1 MALNSD
7 LEYVTLIRPRK
18 GWGDLGIKE
27 IWDFRELLY
36 FLIWREIKGRYRQMA
51 LGPTWIILKPFV
63 TMVVLSLVFGK
74 LAKLPSDGIPYPLFS
89 YAALLP
95 WTLFTVSLS
104 KSTTSLVSN
113 MGIISKVYF
122 PRMVVP
128 ISTSCA
134 GLVDFFMSFFI
145 LIGMMIYFGYMPGL
159 KMLILP
165 MYLALAVFTAMGVG
179 LWLATLA
186 VKFRDVAYAVEH
198 LLQVAMYLTPVV
210 YPASMVPEAWRGVY
224 MLNPMAQ
231 VVEGFRWALV
241 GTGQEPDLSTLIVWG
256 IVLFLLFS
264 GAHLFRRTERTVV
277 DLM

>member
-1 MALNSD
+1 MAETRLT
-7 LEYVTLIRPRK
+7 YVEIKPRR

-27 IWDFRELLY
+27 IWEFRELLY
-36 FLIWREIKGRYRQMA
+36 FLIWREVKGRYRQMA

-74 LAKLPSDGIPYPLFS
+74 LAKLPSDGVPYPLFS

-104 KSTTSLVSN
+104 KSATSLVLN

-122 PRMVVP
+122 PRIVVP
-128 ISTSCA
+128 ISTACA
-134 GLVDFFMSFFI
+134 GLVDFFMSFLI
-145 LIGMMIYFGYMPGL
+145 LIGMMIYFGYMPGI

-198 LLQVAMYLTPVV
+198 LLQVFMYLTPVV
-210 YPASMVPEAWRGVY
+210 YPASMIPEAWRGLY

-231 VVEGFRWALV
+231 VIEGFRWALV
-241 GTGQEPDLSTLIVWG
+241 GAGQAPDLNTLIVWG
-256 IVLFLLFS
+256 LVLVLLFS

>member
-1 MALNSD
+1 MSEAQPN
-7 LEYVTLIRPRK
+7 YVEIKPRK

-27 IWDFRELLY
+27 TWEFRELLY

-74 LAKLPSDGIPYPLFS
+74 LAKLPSDGVPYPLFS
-89 YAALLP
+89 YSALLP
-95 WTLFTVSLS
+95 WTLFTVSLN
-104 KSTTSLVSN
+104 KSATSLVSN

-128 ISTSCA
+128 ISTACA
-134 GLVDFFMSFFI
+134 GLVDFFMSFLI
-145 LIGMMIYFGYMPGL
+145 LIGMMLYFGYMPGL
-159 KMLILP
+159 KLLILP
-165 MYLALAVFTAMGVG
+165 MYLALAVATAMAVG

-186 VKFRDVAYAVEH
+186 VRFRDVAYAVEH

-210 YPASMVPEAWRGVY
+210 YPASMVPEAWRGLY

-241 GTGQEPDLSTLIVWG
+241 GTGQAPNLITVAVWG
-256 IVLFLLFS
+256 IVLALLFS

>member
-1 MALNSD
+1 MAQTRSS
-7 LEYVTLIRPRK
+7 YVEIKPRK
-18 GWGDLGIKE
+18 GWGDLGFVE
-27 IWDFRELLY
+27 IWEFRELLY
-36 FLIWREIKGRYRQMA
+36 FLIWREVKGRYRQMA

-74 LAKLPSDGIPYPLFS
+74 LAKLPSDGVPYPLFS
-89 YAALLP
+89 YSALLP

-104 KSTTSLVSN
+104 KSASSLVSN

-122 PRMVVP
+122 PRIVVP
-128 ISTSCA
+128 ISTACA
-134 GLVDFFMSFFI
+134 GLVDFFMSFLI
-145 LIGMMIYFGYMPGL
+145 LIGMMVYFGYLPDFKL
-159 KMLILP
+159 LILP
-165 MYLALAVFTAMGVG
+165 MYLALAVLTAMGVG

-210 YPASMVPEAWRGVY
+210 YPASMVPEAWRGLY

-241 GTGQEPDLSTLIVWG
+241 GAGQAPDLNTLIVWG
-256 IVLFLLFS
+256 IVLVLLFS